1 MTTCSVALFAA
12 TDLALRRFSGR
23 SRRCCSA
30 DDGNRLLA
38 RKTKQQRVT
47 HFLAL
52 NREERR
58 RDPEPSA
65 KEEIQRRESDELEE
79 GQNFVR
85 GQSNDRGRDGGEA
98 ARAAFK
104 CALAASLL
112 CFGTLDFPPELAGEE
127 LKRREL
133 LLGVTEFRIH
143 VPHMTMLLNA
153 LGINQHAHAAG
164 LFQMPPVRLNNRYYL
179 VRAGESEFETKGI
192 INTNPVTKT
201 SIDNGLSELGKRQT
215 AKAASKLKDLG
226 ACDGSCWIWPSITQR
241 AYQTAEIIAYANNI
255 GRSRIVPEYSFLDAR
270 GLGAY
275 EGKQLA
281 DIKEVSFI

>member
-12 TDLALRRFSGR
+12 PDLALRRFSSG

-38 RKTKQQRVT
+38 RKKKQQQRVT
-47 HFLAL
+47 HFLAR

-58 RDPEPSA
+58 REPEPSA
-65 KEEIQRRESDELEE
+65 KEEIQRRESDGLEL

-85 GQSNDRGRDGGEA
+85 GRSNDRERDGGEA
-98 ARAAFK
+98 ARVAFT

-112 CFGTLDFPPELAGEE
+112 CFETLDFLPELAGEE

-153 LGINQHAHAAG
+153 LSINQHAHAAG
-164 LFQMPPVRLNNRYYL
+164 LFQMPPVRLNNRYVTISFCLNPLPSYKADNHKNHEKKKERRL
-179 VRAGESEFETKGI
+179 DSSPSSSPPPGEE
-192 INTNPVTKT
+192 
-201 SIDNGLSELGKRQT
+201 
-215 AKAASKLKDLG
+215 
-226 ACDGSCWIWPSITQR
+226 
-241 AYQTAEIIAYANNI
+241 
-255 GRSRIVPEYSFLDAR
+255 
-270 GLGAY
+270 
-275 EGKQLA
+275 EG
-281 DIKEVSFI
+281 ENW

>member
-164 LFQMPPVRLNNRYYL
+164 LFQMPPVRLNNRYVAISFCLNPLPSYKADNHKNHKKKKERRL
-179 VRAGESEFETKGI
+179 DSSPSSLRPPPPGEE
-192 INTNPVTKT
+192 
-201 SIDNGLSELGKRQT
+201 
-215 AKAASKLKDLG
+215 
-226 ACDGSCWIWPSITQR
+226 
-241 AYQTAEIIAYANNI
+241 
-255 GRSRIVPEYSFLDAR
+255 
-270 GLGAY
+270 
-275 EGKQLA
+275 EG
-281 DIKEVSFI
+281 ENW